1 MMFAVPM
8 RSLAHVLALLLCS
21 ACGPQVAVP
30 QDESD
35 DGDAEDEDAG
45 EGGVRPGAGAMY
57 SACSTVSECTPLE
70 FCVFPTREGG
80 YCSAACVAAEDPSAC
95 AEAPGDT
102 VTVSCLDIGTPDCR
116 TACALDCS
124 DGPCP
129 HGMTCEAIATP
140 SGQKRD
146 ICF

>member
-70 FCVFPTREGG
+70 FCVFPTCEGG
-80 YCSAACVAAEDPSAC
+80 YCSGACDRGDDPSPC
-95 AEAPGDT
+95 APSPGDAE
-102 VTVSCLDIGTPDCR
+102 VTCLDIGTPDGR

-124 DGPCP
+124 EASCP
-129 HGMTCEAIATP
+129 SGMTCEAIGTP
-140 SGQKRD
+140 SGERRD